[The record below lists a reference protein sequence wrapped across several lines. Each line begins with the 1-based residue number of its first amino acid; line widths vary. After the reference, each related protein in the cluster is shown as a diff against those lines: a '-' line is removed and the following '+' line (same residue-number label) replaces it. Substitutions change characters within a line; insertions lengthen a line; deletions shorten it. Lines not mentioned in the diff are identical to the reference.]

1 MALEI
6 PLKKSNL
13 GLKSISFIGPSIW
26 NKLSNNFKV
35 LNTTTSFIHN
45 YKKLVLQNF
54 SE

>member
-13 GLKSISFIGPSIW
+13 GQNIQFIGPSVW
-26 NKLSNNFKV
+26 NELSNNLKV
-35 LNTTTSFIHN
+35 LNTATSFTHN

-54 SE
+54 RE